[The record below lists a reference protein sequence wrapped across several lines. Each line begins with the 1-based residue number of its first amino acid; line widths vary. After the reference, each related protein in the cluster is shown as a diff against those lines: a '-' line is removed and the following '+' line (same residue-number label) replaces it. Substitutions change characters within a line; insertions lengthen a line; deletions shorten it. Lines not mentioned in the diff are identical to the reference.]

1 MYNKYNWKVIN
12 YPSKLD
18 HWKTFQKSYPTIA
31 FNILYIKEKK
41 IRPAYISKIKSNCE
55 KKTILL
61 MIPNKEKKKRLEL
74 SCSKETIYIIQRCNM
89 MFGTAFILLEQ
100 KINLNLMKKYV
111 KIKISVEL

>member
-1 MYNKYNWKVIN
+1 MHNKYNWKVIN

-55 KKTILL
+55 KKNNSI
-61 MIPNKEKKKRLEL
+61 NDSKQRKEKKAG
-74 SCSKETIYIIQRCNM
+74 IILQ
-89 MFGTAFILLEQ
+89 
-100 KINLNLMKKYV
+100 
-111 KIKISVEL
+111 